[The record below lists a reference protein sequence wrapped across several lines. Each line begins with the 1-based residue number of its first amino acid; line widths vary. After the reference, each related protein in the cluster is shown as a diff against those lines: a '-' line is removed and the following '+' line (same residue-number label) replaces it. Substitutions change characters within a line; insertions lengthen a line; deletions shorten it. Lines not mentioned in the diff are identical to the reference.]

1 MFSEVQTNCAEL
13 FIDCLTNCMLEASEG
28 RCQKEPLISQI
39 WGSKKNVDTSEVF
52 FLLQNEAKFVHA
64 MFIANFASFLSYD
77 HGLEPCLASWEKWFA
92 RQFFLSLAFCRHK
105 CWDEQKLSVALE
117 LFCHSN
123 SLWWIQ
129 CVFNCMNNLISSW
142 RNWQPLE
149 TSLQLQMK

>member
-105 CWDEQKLSVALE
+105 SGMSRNCLWPQSYSATVTVYDEYSVFLIA
-117 LFCHSN
+117 
-123 SLWWIQ
+123 WI
-129 CVFNCMNNLISSW
+129 I
-142 RNWQPLE
+142 
-149 TSLQLQMK
+149 